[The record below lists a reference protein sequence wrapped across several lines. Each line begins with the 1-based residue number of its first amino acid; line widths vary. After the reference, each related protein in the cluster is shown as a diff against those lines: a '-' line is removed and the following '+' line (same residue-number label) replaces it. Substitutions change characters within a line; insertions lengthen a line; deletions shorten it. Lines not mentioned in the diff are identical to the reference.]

1 MNHFKAFLSM
11 LILCLLTSF
20 FVSGQTKDADAT
32 DSISSNGINYA
43 DNTFF
48 SPRII
53 NGHSTEVTPQNRLD
67 FKIEH
72 RFGLINQGYS
82 QLFGLDQAYT
92 FIGFEYGIKD
102 CWMVGLNRTLID
114 KTVAAFT
121 KFALLRQCTGTKDI
135 PLSVSL
141 LLEGSGI
148 GTVYVDPV
156 QNNDFGARLS
166 YTVQVLAA
174 RKFTDNLSVQVS
186 PVWIH
191 RNVVPDPTD
200 NKDLFAIGFS
210 ASYKITPNLEING
223 EYYPVIGPS
232 AYYKQN
238 YHNSLS
244 FGIDIHTF
252 GHVFQIMLTNSTDM
266 IEKNFIGETT
276 DDWSKGGLHLGFNL
290 LRKFQL

>member
-1 MNHFKAFLSM
+1 MNHSKAFLST
-11 LILCLLTSF
+11 LILSLLPSF
-20 FVSGQTKDADAT
+20 FASGQSKDVTAT
-32 DSISSNGINYA
+32 DSISSNEINYA

-53 NGHSTEVTPQNRLD
+53 TGHSTEVTPRNRLD

-72 RFGLINQGYS
+72 RFGLINQGYDEF
-82 QLFGLDQAYT
+82 FGLDQAYT
-92 FIGFEYGIKD
+92 FFGLEYGIKD
-102 CWMVGLNRTLID
+102 WWMVGLNRTLVD
-114 KTVAAFT
+114 KTVAGFT
-121 KFALLRQCTGTKDI
+121 KFALLRQCTGAKDI

-141 LLEGSGI
+141 LLEGSAI
-148 GTVYVDPV
+148 GTVFSNPV

-166 YTVQVLAA
+166 YTAQLLVA
-174 RKFTDNLSVQVS
+174 RKFTDNFSAQLS

-191 RNVVPDPTD
+191 RNVAPDPTD
-200 NKDLFAIGFS
+200 NKDLLAMGFA
-210 ASYKITPNLEING
+210 ASYKITPTFEING

-244 FGIDIHTF
+244 FGIDIRTF
-252 GHVFQIMLTNSTDM
+252 GHVFQIMLTNSTDL
-266 IEKNFIGETT
+266 IEKNFIGQTT

>member
-1 MNHFKAFLSM
+1 MNHFKPFLSIFV
-11 LILCLLTSF
+11 LSLLSTLV
-20 FVSGQTKDADAT
+20 VSGQNSVTDST
-32 DSISSNGINYA
+32 DSISSNGVNYA

-53 NGHSTEVTPQNRLD
+53 NGHSTEITPQNRLD

-72 RFGLINQGYS
+72 RFGLINQGYNEF
-82 QLFGLDQAYT
+82 FGLDQAAT
-92 FIGFEYGIKD
+92 FFGFEYGIKD
-102 CWMVGLNRTLID
+102 WWMVGLNRTLID
-114 KTVAAFT
+114 KTVAGFT
-121 KFALLRQCTGTKDI
+121 KFALLRQCTGAKDI

-148 GTVYVDPV
+148 GTVYADPV

-174 RKFTDNLSVQVS
+174 RKFTDNLSAQVS

-191 RNVVPDPTD
+191 RNVAPDPTD
-200 NKDLFAIGFS
+200 NKDLFAVGFS

-276 DDWSKGGLHLGFNL
+276 DDWSKGGIHLGFNL